1 MSYSK
6 LKKLIYK
13 FELNKKIKNK
23 NSHDLRSR
31 FILNKNTYE
40 HKPRFKHKHK

>member
-13 FELNKKIKNK
+13 FELNKKIKKIIKNK

-31 FILNKNTYE
+31 FILNNNT
-40 HKPRFKHKHK
+40 